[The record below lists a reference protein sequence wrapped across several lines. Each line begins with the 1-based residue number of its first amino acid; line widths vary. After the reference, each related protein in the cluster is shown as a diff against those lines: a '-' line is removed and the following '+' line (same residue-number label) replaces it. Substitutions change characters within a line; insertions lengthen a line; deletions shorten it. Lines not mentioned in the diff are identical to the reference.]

1 MNKKQFLTTSNINGE
16 KKCCHIQIWDS
27 NKISVI
33 HNSCHHFF
41 IQKNK
46 NNVCKYNKESVIFCL
61 DMETNFRSLYY
72 NFKKKFSLPIIVNLN
87 HLKIYKIYKNS
98 FIGVTI
104 FRNKYGLNQYEF
116 LINSET
122 LISNNIGFK
131 TITSEI
137 NNIFIIE
144 DKIIV
149 LDISGNIIICQNENE
164 NFIKDNKEINS
175 DIKKLNE
182 EKRKNKILNVN
193 DIKNTWNKLLEK
205 REKKNECK
213 DLTEIKQEY
222 IIIETEKNGNC
233 LFNSFAKN
241 EKISTAEMR
250 SKIMEYLRYNKTRRI
265 RRKFNIRKL
274 QYRIIRKCNKI
285 MNMGHIL
292 KFVHIVFYFKNK
304 L

>member
-1 MNKKQFLTTSNINGE
+1 MFL
-16 KKCCHIQIWDS
+16 
-27 NKISVI
+27 
-33 HNSCHHFF
+33 
-41 IQKNK
+41 
-46 NNVCKYNKESVIFCL
+46 L
-61 DMETNFRSLYY
+61 L
-72 NFKKKFSLPIIVNLN
+72 
-87 HLKIYKIYKNS
+87 
-98 FIGVTI
+98 
-104 FRNKYGLNQYEF
+104 
-116 LINSET
+116 
-122 LISNNIGFK
+122 
-131 TITSEI
+131 
-137 NNIFIIE
+137 
-144 DKIIV
+144 KIIV
-149 LDISGNIIICQNENE
+149 LDISGNIIICQNQNE

-222 IIIETEKNGNC
+222 IVIETEKNGNC